1 MSGVLSK
8 KSDADIETTIN
19 ELFDAH
25 PAVTQIK
32 IRVHEETKQASLI
45 DVVRLVTGQNQD
57 NASKVVRRMMDGRSE
72 DRASGPYNI
81 RTDGPNVCS
90 KLRINGKGRETWVAD
105 APTLVQIIWDIPG
118 KAAKEF
124 RRQSAHYI
132 CRILG
137 GDRTLIDEIE
147 MRYDRTP
154 KEVKEFMTANVE
166 RPVMPERSEDEL
178 NNVLKRKREDAEIV
192 ALELANKER
201 ALKIKKDE
209 LDFYTQCRDCIPND
223 ARLQSA
229 CDDNIRALICN
240 GSKPA
245 VAFKYLPDFSSILR
259 EEYNVVL
266 TNSKLAQLG
275 KLVSDAYQKKYG
287 SRNTEKV
294 QRLVDG
300 AIRPVNA
307 YLSKDKDL
315 VYGVIAEYMGKV

>member
-1 MSGVLSK
+1 MSGVLSD
-8 KSDADIETTIN
+8 KSDVDMETTIN
-19 ELFDAH
+19 ELFDAN
-25 PAVTQIK
+25 PLFT
-32 IRVHEETKQASLI
+32 RVKLRVDDATKQASLI

-57 NASKVVRRMMDGRSE
+57 TASGTVRRMVKGENEFLAGCSKLQPF
-72 DRASGPYNI
+72 RAK
-81 RTDGPNVCS
+81 CS